1 MVAGLQEGRE
11 LGLQKGFEIGVE
23 VGYYRG
29 CVRMWRRLQDT
40 QPDVIPVR
48 ADRSITAMEDLLQA
62 YPLHNPQD
70 EQLQDMLEN
79 LRGKFKAVVTVLGK
93 SHEYLPKEGQAPSY
107 SF

>member
-1 MVAGLQEGRE
+1 MEIEDVEWQTVIRFDLCDVCTSETIAGCA
-11 LGLQKGFEIGVE
+11 GVE

-62 YPLHNPQD
+62 YPLHNPQVIVGCISC
-70 EQLQDMLEN
+70 MV
-79 LRGKFKAVVTVLGK
+79 ACC
-93 SHEYLPKEGQAPSY
+93 
-107 SF
+107 